1 MIYSVKFTCVLDTN
15 VIYPLW
21 TRDILL
27 WFAFF
32 DLYTPKWS
40 KNINSE
46 WINVMKRKGIT
57 KDEAEKRANKIN
69 LAFPDALVINYT
81 SLIKHLDLPDKD
93 DRHVLAAAI
102 KTNANLII
110 TNNLKDFPDKYLA
123 SYGLKAKS
131 PDDFL
136 TNIID
141 LNPNLALKAFKK
153 LVLNKRNPP
162 YDEFEVLGILRNN
175 GLKNTADYL
184 HSLL

>member
-21 TRDILL
+21 IRDILL
-27 WFAFF
+27 WFAFY

-40 KNINSE
+40 KNICSE
-46 WINVMKRKGIT
+46 WITVMIRKGIPRE
-57 KDEAEKRANKIN
+57 EAENRAGKIN
-69 LAFPDALVINYT
+69 QAFPDALVANYS
-81 SLIKHLDLPDKD
+81 SLVKHLELPDLN

-102 KTNANLII
+102 KTNADIII
-110 TNNLKDFPDKYLA
+110 TNNLKDFPQNYLA
-123 SYGLKAKS
+123 NYGLKAKS
-131 PDDFL
+131 PDEFL
-136 TNIID
+136 TDVID
-141 LNPNLALKAFKK
+141 LNPYLALQAFRK

-162 YDEFEVLGILRNN
+162 YDEFEVLDIFRNS